1 MATREYAVTLVNYLK
16 HTRFKEC
23 PEFTTGGSG
32 WTTFFLPLTRG
43 GTRKLFAYGQGGQEK
58 LSPPLRGDQ
67 GFFCITQDKYF
78 PQKHIFCMFL

>member
-43 GTRKLFAYGQGGQEK
+43 GRENCLPMARGEARKTFTPSEGG
-58 LSPPLRGDQ
+58 PR
-67 GFFCITQDKYF
+67 FFLHH
-78 PQKHIFCMFL
+78 PR